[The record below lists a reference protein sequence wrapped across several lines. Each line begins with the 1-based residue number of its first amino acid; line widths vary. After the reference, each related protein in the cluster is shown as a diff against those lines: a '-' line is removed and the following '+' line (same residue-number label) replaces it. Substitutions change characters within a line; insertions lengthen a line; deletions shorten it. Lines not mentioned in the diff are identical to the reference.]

1 MIDIERIRK
10 LAGLAAQ
17 DVADHQYDE
26 SKTPDQVSEDKDEV
40 AKIQAQIDELED
52 DIGELDFGSASYDSA
67 DAKLQDLHNQLDRA
81 KKKQV
86 SENKD
91 QIIRDAEIMD
101 EDEFIEKYTGEG
113 MSKSEA
119 EAHWRNVN
127 ESVDREMKEL
137 SEEPN
142 EGNEF
147 TGELEKA
154 RKAGKKEF
162 EVDGKKYKVKESA
175 VCEACGADP
184 CICEACN
191 EESLEE
197 ITETPTMDT
206 TQLVTLLKNAGLSE
220 EVIQRK
226 LAEWAN
232 TPEGVGEIEPTEHG
246 DAYDFAQSVNLS
258 LKRYLDAQDMKV
270 QVSEHTIEGMKALY
284 EAKKKSK

>member
-1 MIDIERIRK
+1 MSDIDRIRK

-26 SKTPDQVSEDKDEV
+26 SKTTQD
-40 AKIQAQIDELED
+40 
-52 DIGELDFGSASYDSA
+52 GSGPWY
-67 DAKLQDLHNQLDRA
+67 KEQRA
-81 KKKQV
+81 KEAYEKANPGKRW
-86 SENKD
+86 SDLPYGYK
-91 QIIRDAEIMD
+91 
-101 EDEFIEKYTGEG
+101 EDWR
-113 MSKSEA
+113 SKT
-119 EAHWRNVN
+119 

-175 VCEACGADP
+175 VCEVCGEDP

-191 EESLEE
+191 EEAEEEIEESLEE
-197 ITETPTMDT
+197 ITEAPTMDT

-270 QVSEHTIEGMKALY
+270 QVSEHTVEGMKALY